1 MIPLTLITVTAF
13 VLSLLVTPVVRRAAL
28 RLGLCD
34 TPDGE
39 RKLHEGPIAVGG
51 GVAVLFGF
59 FGAILIL
66 LVYPSAWGYEL
77 SQSPLFLIGLMVSA
91 TFLCGVGLIDDK
103 IGLRG
108 RQKLIGQAVAASIL
122 ILSGLIIDN
131 ISIFDYELELG
142 LLAFPFTLLWLLG
155 AINALNLIDG
165 VDGLA
170 TTVGLIL
177 SIGLAGMCIL
187 SEHYSD
193 GVLAL
198 MIAGSLAGFLYHNLP
213 PARIFLGD
221 AGSMLI
227 GLVVGA
233 LAIRSSMKGPATIA
247 LAAPTTIALAGPI
260 TIMAV
265 PMFDVLMAIV
275 RRKLTGRSL
284 YAPDRGHLH
293 HRMQAKGLS
302 TVKLLLLF
310 GLLCTLTVVSAFISV
325 YIKNE
330 SLAYGS
336 ILAVLGMLVVTRVF
350 GHVEFLLL
358 IAKAKKFIMSLAI
371 WQPHR
376 SGEELM
382 RLQGTKEWEHL
393 WRTLTQFA
401 ERFDLSQ
408 IRLNL
413 NLHNI
418 QEEFH
423 AHWERRGAPDV
434 QELWRCEIPLHLRE
448 LPVGKVSLTGV
459 CRAESA
465 CEWMADLIAGLKP
478 FELQLIELLDE
489 HLPQP
494 VGETAEAE
502 QPSVPST
509 V

>member
-1 MIPLTLITVTAF
+1 MIRLILITVIAF
-13 VLSLLVTPVVRRAAL
+13 VLSLLMTPVVRRAAL
-28 RLGLCD
+28 RLGLSD
-34 TPDGE
+34 SPDGE
-39 RKLHEGPIAVGG
+39 RKLHEGTIAVGG
-51 GVAVLFGF
+51 GVAVLLGF
-59 FGAILIL
+59 FGAIMVL
-66 LVYPSAWGYEL
+66 LVFPSVWGYIL
-77 SQSPLFLIGLMVSA
+77 SQSPEFLMFLIGLMVSS

-103 IGLRG
+103 VGLRG
-108 RQKLIGQAVAASIL
+108 RQKLIGQAIAASIL
-122 ILSGLIIDN
+122 ILSGLIIEN
-131 ISIFDYELELG
+131 ITIFDYKIELG
-142 LLAFPFTLLWLLG
+142 PLAFPFTLLWLLG

-177 SIGLAGMCIL
+177 SLGLAGMCIL
-187 SEHYSD
+187 SGPAHYPD
-193 GVLAL
+193 GVLAF

-227 GLVVGA
+227 GLVLGA
-233 LAIRSSMKGPATIA
+233 LAIRSSLKGPATIA
-247 LAAPTTIALAGPI
+247 LAAPTA
-260 TIMAV
+260 IMAI

-293 HRMQAKGLS
+293 HRMQAKGYS
-302 TVKLLLLF
+302 TVKLLLTF
-310 GLLCTLTVVSAFISV
+310 GLLCTLTVLGAFISV
-325 YIKNE
+325 YINNE
-330 SLAYGS
+330 ALAFGS

-350 GHVEFLLL
+350 GHVEFLLV
-358 IAKAKKFIMSLAI
+358 IAKAKKFITSLTKG
-371 WQPHR
+371 HHHER
-376 SGEELM
+376 SEEMM
-382 RLQGTKEWEHL
+382 RLQGTKEWERL

-423 AHWERRGAPDV
+423 AQWERRGTPDI

-448 LPVGKVSLTGV
+448 IPIGKVSLTGV
-459 CRAESA
+459 CRSESA
-465 CEWMADLIAGLKP
+465 CEWMGELIAGLKP
-478 FELQLIELLDE
+478 FEVQLIELLDE
-489 HLPQP
+489 HVPAQHAGNP
-494 VGETAEAE
+494 TTK
-502 QPSVPST
+502 PSVPSG